1 MHTCLCVVL
10 VKNAAD
16 FPNPFLLD
24 LLKTSEDAS
33 KSPRKWKLECFSI
46 LRAKSLSGRHATE
59 DGTAV
64 SFFILYVTQR
74 PAPVEVI
81 FQAT

>member
-10 VKNAAD
+10 VENAAD

-64 SFFILYVTQR
+64 SLFFMLHNALPQWR
-74 PAPVEVI
+74 
-81 FQAT
+81 